1 MGTGLGAGGG
11 AKRPLTSAMCLHAF
25 GAHTCPSG
33 PPPGGLCQGQREG
46 TCHQRSQSLPAQP
59 RDARFSYQICSLYAQ
74 HWPTSGHPALEVPPW
89 VTPGCLPPHRSYQTR
104 GLGQGRAR
112 GEEGVVQASH
122 AGEAGPAPLLEQIQ
136 GAGKFR
142 ASFCP
147 ETSPK
152 YRERT

>member
-1 MGTGLGAGGG
+1 MPPKKPVPSCSARRCPFFIPDLFSLCSTLADFRAPSTG
-11 AKRPLTSAMCLHAF
+11 SAPVGNSWMSAS
-25 GAHTCPSG
+25 PSEL
-33 PPPGGLCQGQREG
+33 PDPG
-46 TCHQRSQSLPAQP
+46 
-59 RDARFSYQICSLYAQ
+59 
-74 HWPTSGHPALEVPPW
+74 V
-89 VTPGCLPPHRSYQTR
+89 
-104 GLGQGRAR
+104 GQGRAR